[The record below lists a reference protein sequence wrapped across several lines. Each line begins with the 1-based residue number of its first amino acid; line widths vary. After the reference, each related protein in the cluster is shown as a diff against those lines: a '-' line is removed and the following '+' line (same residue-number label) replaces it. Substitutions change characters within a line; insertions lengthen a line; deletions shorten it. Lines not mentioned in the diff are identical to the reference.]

1 MSDFK
6 VIVSD
11 VWVDVLDGW
20 VDVSDEWVDVL
31 DVRVDL
37 SNMWNDVSD
46 VRHDKS
52 DDLPIWINIINSGV
66 AKYYFGINSQ
76 EQLYIDSKQSLCQM
90 CG

>member
-11 VWVDVLDGW
+11 VWVDVSDVW
-20 VDVSDEWVDVL
+20 VDVS

-37 SNMWNDVSD
+37 SNMWDDVSD
-46 VRHDKS
+46 VLHNKS